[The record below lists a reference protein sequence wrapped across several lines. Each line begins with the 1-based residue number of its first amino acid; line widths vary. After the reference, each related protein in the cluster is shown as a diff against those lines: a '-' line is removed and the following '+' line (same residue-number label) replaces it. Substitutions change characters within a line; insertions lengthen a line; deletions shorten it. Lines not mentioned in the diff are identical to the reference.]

1 MTPQATYK
9 RNARA
14 QQYIRWLRTVGKTA
28 TAANYPKANAVE
40 LQAIR
45 QEAAILETMVRN
57 AARLEP
63 GPMEVER

>member
-1 MTPQATYK
+1 MTTTYK

-28 TAANYPKANAVE
+28 TATHYPRANAYE
-40 LQAIR
+40 LAVIEQL
-45 QEAAILETMVRN
+45 AAQLGTAVRN